1 MHTCIA
7 LYIYIYAYVNSRTH
21 VYMYFRIVRFR
32 KQITMHGLYYIRV
45 FECPYFSLC
54 FCFIT
59 PPPPPP
65 LFYISRQDLPELK
78 EQNEGRALA

>member
-1 MHTCIA
+1 MHMCIA
-7 LYIYIYAYVNSRTH
+7 IYIYIYAYVYSRTH
-21 VYMYFRIVRFR
+21 VYMYFRTVRFR
-32 KQITMHGLYYIRV
+32 KQIRMYGLYYIRA

-59 PPPPPP
+59 PPLPPP
-65 LFYISRQDLPELK
+65 LFYISHQDLPELR